1 MFSMIA
7 SDSPTVATSLRRA
20 LAAHGHD
27 CPITHVVGLDRVEDL
42 FEAAAEPVDLLI
54 VVLPEDWPRALGLVR
69 RLRSQTTARLVA
81 VGHAADPKHILE
93 TLHAGADDF
102 LDEDDDVSEQVAA
115 SLDRLAVQPGASPAG
130 GVVAVTSASGGSGC
144 STLAANL
151 AVLLARPAG
160 TCGLLDLSAGFGDL
174 TALLNVTPRHTLGD
188 LFRNHD
194 SLDRDL
200 LAQSFCP
207 HESGVRLLAAA
218 QSLDDGDAVTP
229 QALERIVH
237 LSRAVFPWTVLDIDF
252 RRGRN
257 PALLRAA
264 RAILLVFR
272 LDFGSLC
279 NARRLVDY
287 WEQHHVDLD
296 RVVLVANRCGQASE
310 IPARQV
316 PSLLG
321 KPIAFSIP
329 EDVSTANLA
338 LNCGNPAILEAP
350 RSSLSR
356 AIAAISDHLLGAPAG
371 KAPDTRDNGLLQR
384 AAGILFC

>member
-1 MFSMIA
+1 
-7 SDSPTVATSLRRA
+7 
-20 LAAHGHD
+20 
-27 CPITHVVGLDRVEDL
+27 
-42 FEAAAEPVDLLI
+42 
-54 VVLPEDWPRALGLVR
+54 
-69 RLRSQTTARLVA
+69 
-81 VGHAADPKHILE
+81 
-93 TLHAGADDF
+93 
-102 LDEDDDVSEQVAA
+102 
-115 SLDRLAVQPGASPAG
+115 
-130 GVVAVTSASGGSGC
+130 
-144 STLAANL
+144 
-151 AVLLARPAG
+151 
-160 TCGLLDLSAGFGDL
+160 
-174 TALLNVTPRHTLGD
+174 
-188 LFRNHD
+188 
-194 SLDRDL
+194 
-200 LAQSFCP
+200 
-207 HESGVRLLAAA
+207 VRLLAAA

-264 RAILLVFR
+264 RIILLVFR

-296 RVVLVANRCGQASE
+296 RVVLVANRYGQASE

-356 AIAAISDHLLGAPAG
+356 AIAAISDQLLGASAG

>member
-7 SDSPTVATSLRRA
+7 SDSPTVAMSLRRA
-20 LAAHGHD
+20 LSAHGHD

-42 FEAAAEPVDLLI
+42 LQAAAEPVDLLI
-54 VVLPEDWPRALGLVR
+54 VVLPDDPARALAAVR
-69 RLRSQTTARLVA
+69 RLRFQTTARLVA

-102 LDEDDDVSEQVAA
+102 LDEDDDISGQVAA
-115 SLDRLAVQPGASPAG
+115 SLDRLAVQPGVSQSG

-144 STLAANL
+144 STLAASL
-151 AVLLARPAG
+151 SVLLARQAG

-207 HESGVRLLAAA
+207 HDSGVRLLAAA
-218 QSLDDGDAVTP
+218 QSLEDGEGAAP
-229 QALERIVH
+229 QSLERITH
-237 LSRAVFPWTVLDIDF
+237 LSRSLFPWSVLDIDF

-279 NARRLVDY
+279 NARRLLDY
-287 WEQHHVDLD
+287 WEQHHVDFD
-296 RVVLVANRCGQASE
+296 KVVLVANRCGQASE
-310 IPARQV
+310 IPAGQV

-321 KPIAFSIP
+321 KPITFSIP
-329 EDVSTANLA
+329 EDVATANLA
-338 LNCGNPAILEAP
+338 LNCGNPAVLESP

-356 AIAAISDHLLGAPAG
+356 AIAAIADQLLGAAAG
-371 KAPDTRDNGLLQR
+371 KPTSRDNGLLQR